1 LAQFRLQD
9 LFHLYENY
17 SPPSPSEVLQNTSL
31 SSSSALA
38 LKFFQKHHKT
48 MVEAFLEAVRSN
60 EDLQRHLRGVT
71 TAAGLA
77 EVAAQA
83 GLNIEAS
90 ALVKGFAQLLIA
102 SDDALALRN
111 FDNLGWDVGELA
123 WAAKTWEL
131 ADQA

>member
-1 LAQFRLQD
+1 
-9 LFHLYENY
+9 
-17 SPPSPSEVLQNTSL
+17 
-31 SSSSALA
+31 
-38 LKFFQKHHKT
+38 
-48 MVEAFLEAVRSN
+48 MIEAFLDAVRSN
-60 EDLQRHLRGVT
+60 EDLQRQLRGVT

-83 GLNIEAS
+83 GLNIEAA
-90 ALVKGFAQLLIA
+90 ALVKGFAQLLLG

>member
-1 LAQFRLQD
+1 
-9 LFHLYENY
+9 
-17 SPPSPSEVLQNTSL
+17 
-31 SSSSALA
+31 
-38 LKFFQKHHKT
+38 
-48 MVEAFLEAVRSN
+48 MIEAFLDAVRSN
-60 EDLQRHLRGVT
+60 EDLQRQLRGVT

-83 GLNIEAS
+83 GHNIDAA
-90 ALVKGFAQLLIA
+90 ALVKGFAQLLLA
-102 SDDALALRN
+102 SDDALTLRN

>member
-1 LAQFRLQD
+1 LAQFRLQG
-9 LFHLYENY
+9 LFHLHDNY
-17 SPPSPSEVLQNTSL
+17 SPPIPPEALQNTSL
-31 SSSSALA
+31 SSSSTLA
-38 LKFFQKHHKT
+38 LKFFKMPHNT
-48 MVEAFLEAVRSN
+48 MVETFLEAVLSN
-60 EDLQRHLRGVT
+60 EDLQRQLRGVT

-83 GLNIEAS
+83 GLNIEAA
-90 ALVKGFAQLLIA
+90 ALVKGFAQLLLA

>member
-1 LAQFRLQD
+1 
-9 LFHLYENY
+9 
-17 SPPSPSEVLQNTSL
+17 
-31 SSSSALA
+31 
-38 LKFFQKHHKT
+38 
-48 MVEAFLEAVRSN
+48 MVEAFLDAVRSN
-60 EDLQRHLRGVT
+60 EDLQRQLRGVT

-83 GLNIEAS
+83 GLNNEAS

>member
-1 LAQFRLQD
+1 
-9 LFHLYENY
+9 
-17 SPPSPSEVLQNTSL
+17 
-31 SSSSALA
+31 
-38 LKFFQKHHKT
+38 
-48 MVEAFLEAVRSN
+48 MVEAFLDAVRSN
-60 EDLQRHLRGVT
+60 EDLQRQLRGVT

-83 GLNIEAS
+83 GLNIEAA
-90 ALVKGFAQLLIA
+90 ALVKGFAQLLLA
-102 SDDALALRN
+102 SDDSLALRN

>member
-1 LAQFRLQD
+1 MI
-9 LFHLYENY
+9 E
-17 SPPSPSEVLQNTSL
+17 E
-31 SSSSALA
+31 
-38 LKFFQKHHKT
+38 
-48 MVEAFLEAVRSN
+48 FLGAVRSN
-60 EDLQRHLRGVT
+60 EDLQRQLRGVT

-83 GLNIEAS
+83 GLNIDAA
-90 ALVKGFAQLLIA
+90 ALVKGFAQLLLA

-131 ADQA
+131 ANQA